1 MSLGDRIIADLL
13 KENHDRYILLDP
25 SGWLSDPSF
34 VDACRE
40 YGIMPIT
47 IGEPTESSLSKVKDL
62 EFKKERHQTMV
73 ILVGSNNDADSWQRL
88 LGSSWRMKDVLPSSV
103 FPCLDPEISKHLSP
117 AQAACLLQIFS
128 SDHPALSPKRS
139 AMALLD
145 ALFGLKAERLADLD
159 YFLDTAISFLMS
171 GQNPNRFWLE
181 NISGYFPSIPESE
194 VSPKAALT
202 SMDAF
207 TRLVEDLVAAGKI
220 SPERR
225 ARLRQMAYGTTFTTD
240 SPVTFS
246 ERLGL
251 DPVEIKDQARKMS
264 WENVPLISW
273 LDRIQLLA
281 KLSLAEELFK
291 DRELKVL
298 RDATERAFSM
308 SLECD
313 YFKLQQTPWH
323 YRPPMVHT
331 ILNFIQAHHKN
342 DKVALIVIDCL
353 SISFWQVLR
362 CSLEERF
369 SIVPTLEG
377 STFAWIPTLTSVSRQ
392 SIFAARTP
400 AELGQMIKSTS
411 GEEGYWEDFWQDKGL
426 QREAIQFI
434 KVAEKKEAEVQ
445 LAIRDPDIRR
455 LALIY
460 NDIDELVH
468 TSTSISTL
476 DTESLLK
483 LIDNWAS
490 VLFGP
495 ILRDLLSL
503 GWVVFVTS
511 DHGAQRIR
519 QDVGNIREGVFTEKT
534 GQRARIYSRLNF
546 AAETKAEGILWD
558 GKGTLPENYVAL
570 LAPPGTGY
578 GLSFGW
584 GHGGA
589 SWEEVIVPFIK
600 FEGTRS

>member
-1 MSLGDRIIADLL
+1 
-13 KENHDRYILLDP
+13 
-25 SGWLSDPSF
+25 
-34 VDACRE
+34 
-40 YGIMPIT
+40 
-47 IGEPTESSLSKVKDL
+47 
-62 EFKKERHQTMV
+62 
-73 ILVGSNNDADSWQRL
+73 
-88 LGSSWRMKDVLPSSV
+88 
-103 FPCLDPEISKHLSP
+103 
-117 AQAACLLQIFS
+117 
-128 SDHPALSPKRS
+128 
-139 AMALLD
+139 
-145 ALFGLKAERLADLD
+145 
-159 YFLDTAISFLMS
+159 
-171 GQNPNRFWLE
+171 
-181 NISGYFPSIPESE
+181 
-194 VSPKAALT
+194 
-202 SMDAF
+202 
-207 TRLVEDLVAAGKI
+207 
-220 SPERR
+220 
-225 ARLRQMAYGTTFTTD
+225 
-240 SPVTFS
+240 
-246 ERLGL
+246 
-251 DPVEIKDQARKMS
+251 
-264 WENVPLISW
+264 
-273 LDRIQLLA
+273 
-281 KLSLAEELFK
+281 
-291 DRELKVL
+291 
-298 RDATERAFSM
+298 
-308 SLECD
+308 
-313 YFKLQQTPWH
+313 
-323 YRPPMVHT
+323 MVHT
-331 ILNFIQAHHKN
+331 ILNFIQAHHKK

-369 SIVPTLEG
+369 SIVPTSEG

-392 SIFAARTP
+392 SIFSARTP

-411 GEEGYWEDFWQDKGL
+411 GEEGYWEDFWRDKGF
-426 QREAIQFI
+426 QRESIQFI
-434 KVAEKKEAEVQ
+434 KVAEKKDEDVQ
-445 LAIRDPDIRR
+445 HAIHDPDIRR

-495 ILRDLLSL
+495 ILRDLLLL

-546 AAETKAEGILWD
+546 AAETKAEGLLWD